1 MGKDIQVEECLE
13 SKKKN
18 MLERKESFSYS
29 KNYKNLKCLYIVGQQ
44 CADPHMYNLSSSL
57 GHGNVAT
64 VLLLL
69 KCHYNTKKPLFAFLT
84 IKNHKKC
91 Y

>member
-29 KNYKNLKCLYIVGQQ
+29 RNYNNLKCLYIVGQQ

-64 VLLLL
+64 DDFASFEM
-69 KCHYNTKKPLFAFLT
+69 PLQ
-84 IKNHKKC
+84 HKKTLIC
-91 Y
+91 FPDN